1 MLLRHTPCH
10 RLVPP
15 SQHPLATPEGLL
27 SPSQTSHVLP
37 CLYLFDRQPKVQPPS
52 PPAALAP
59 EPEGGAPMKTLCK
72 PLGGEG
78 KVLLFQPD
86 TFRAE
91 YSFWVFHKMAL
102 AHHPPFPLVRNICF
116 PTCCHIYGSK
126 SPPPPPPP
134 EVGAIIAT
142 FQARTLRPREM

>member
-1 MLLRHTPCH
+1 
-10 RLVPP
+10 
-15 SQHPLATPEGLL
+15 
-27 SPSQTSHVLP
+27 
-37 CLYLFDRQPKVQPPS
+37 
-52 PPAALAP
+52 
-59 EPEGGAPMKTLCK
+59 MKTLCK